1 MSNYE
6 KKIKIAHCSHERTA
20 TKKIFIQKIIIMI
33 TALNVGAYQ

>member
-6 KKIKIAHCSHERTA
+6 KKLKLHIVPMKERQQ
-20 TKKIFIQKIIIMI
+20 KKIFIQKIIIMI

>member
-6 KKIKIAHCSHERTA
+6 KKLKLHIVPMKERQQ
-20 TKKIFIQKIIIMI
+20 KIFIQKIIIMI